1 VWGIGAD
8 FRWKFLPC
16 LGVAGEVYSG
26 QTLGSYGGGILQD
39 INVDSA
45 TLVNSTLEGIRSTGG
60 WLETFVYWTPC
71 LHSHVGF
78 GIDDPLDRDV
88 ALTQRT
94 RNSTLFANA
103 IWDVNQT
110 FRVGFEVTWRE
121 TNYKAGLDNEGAG
134 FHTQFQ
140 WSF

>member
-1 VWGIGAD
+1 
-8 FRWKFLPC
+8 
-16 LGVAGEVYSG
+16 VAGELYCG
-26 QTLGSYGGGILQD
+26 QTLGSYGGGVLQD

-45 TLVNSTLEGIRSTGG
+45 TLVNSTFEGIRSIGG
-60 WLETFVYWTPC
+60 WIETFVDWTPY

-88 ALTQRT
+88 AVTQRT

-110 FRVGFEVTWRE
+110 FRVGLEFTWRQ
-121 TNYKAGLDNEGAG
+121 TNL
-134 FHTQFQ
+134 
-140 WSF
+140 

>member
-1 VWGIGAD
+1 LHDVASCNEFFGLSG
-8 FRWKFLPC
+8 
-16 LGVAGEVYSG
+16 GV
-26 QTLGSYGGGILQD
+26 LQS
-39 INVDSA
+39 INLDSRPQG
-45 TLVNSTLEGIRSTGG
+45 NSTLRAIRSTGG

-88 ALTQRT
+88 AITQRT
-94 RNSTLFANA
+94 QNSTFFANA

-110 FRVGFEVTWRE
+110 FRVGFEFAWRE
-121 TNYKAGLDNEGAG
+121 TKYRSPLIPDNEGPG